1 MDTNLIQI
9 REYEPSVK
17 SEIINLIRLNSPKYF
32 AVDEERDL
40 DQYLETE
47 RELYYVLLFDQK
59 IVGSGGINFEN
70 NTTAAKISW
79 DLFHPDY
86 QGKSLGTILLKYR
99 LDLLNSID
107 TVQKITV
114 RTSQLVY
121 RFYEKQGFELFEIK
135 KNYWAEGLDLYH
147 MDYQPAPE

>member
-1 MDTNLIQI
+1 MDTSLVQI
-9 REYEPSVK
+9 REYQPCDK
-17 SEIINLIRLNSPKYF
+17 GEIINLIRLNSPKYF
-32 AVDEERDL
+32 AAGEERDL

-70 NTTAAKISW
+70 NTTAAKMSW

-86 QGKSLGTILLKYR
+86 QGRSLGKKLLKHR
-99 LDLLNSID
+99 LDLLNFMDNI
-107 TVQKITV
+107 QKITV

-147 MDYQPAPE
+147 MEYQPVSK